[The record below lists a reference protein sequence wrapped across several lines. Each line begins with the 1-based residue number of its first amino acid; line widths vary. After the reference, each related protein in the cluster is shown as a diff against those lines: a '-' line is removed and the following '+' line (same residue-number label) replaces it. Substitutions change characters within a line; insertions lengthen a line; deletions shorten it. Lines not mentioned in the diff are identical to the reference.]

1 MNVGR
6 GKEHNLVRPTGV
18 HGHVKL
24 EVAFLAEL
32 GLTHRTLPGLHVRVG
47 QQVSHQKPP
56 PLEPLPTNLTYKR
69 LLTCRKIWK
78 QVLWNVGQLVPL
90 ITDYHA
96 IFDMGGKLK

>member
-1 MNVGR
+1 M
-6 GKEHNLVRPTGV
+6 LSLLLTGV

-32 GLTHRTLPGLHVRVG
+32 GLTHSTLPGLHVRVG

-90 ITDYHA
+90 ITGTMPFLHGWKTDT
-96 IFDMGGKLK
+96 I